1 MEGGA
6 LRRGDTK
13 TVFFFY
19 IFLFTLT
26 QPIKNTLKRNSNN
39 HGTIEAQ
46 RICWLFFFCLD
57 CTALLFSPFFFLI
70 QFFLI
75 CYVSTLLGGHVRVCV
90 ASSFF
95 SPLLFLNHLFFF
107 FFCIVI
113 LTLSI
118 FTIDVIRQNFMK
130 TDKQALFSFVFF
142 FYLR

>member
-1 MEGGA
+1 M
-6 LRRGDTK
+6 
-13 TVFFFY
+13 
-19 IFLFTLT
+19 
-26 QPIKNTLKRNSNN
+26 
-39 HGTIEAQ
+39 
-46 RICWLFFFCLD
+46 
-57 CTALLFSPFFFLI
+57 
-70 QFFLI
+70 
-75 CYVSTLLGGHVRVCV
+75 RVCV

-142 FYLR
+142 FFLLALIRCALLLMGESRRRL